1 MRPQR
6 VLKVPRRLHGAGP
19 RVRALPPAV
28 RAGGVHLGLPRGLHA
43 AFRDEGGDAVD
54 VAAGPEGAGPARGE
68 ALEEGVGVVGAPL
81 AVDPAV
87 AEGGVDGRGEGASG
101 KVMIW
106 GEVVDDDDDDDDDV
120 VVVAAAEGVSAA
132 GVDVEAEVDADAD
145 AEVEA
150 REFLGFALAFVVVGG
165 AGEGFIASTA
175 AALTERRVLRLGMLA
190 TLSLETNVATRA
202 PR

>member
-1 MRPQR
+1 MEGKGADFLAMR
-6 VLKVPRRLHGAGP
+6 RRM
-19 RVRALPPAV
+19 
-28 RAGGVHLGLPRGLHA
+28 
-43 AFRDEGGDAVD
+43 
-54 VAAGPEGAGPARGE
+54 PEGVEGPWRE
-68 ALEEGVGVVGAPL
+68 SQVVK
-81 AVDPAV
+81 
-87 AEGGVDGRGEGASG
+87 EGASG

-106 GEVVDDDDDDDDDV
+106 GEVVDDDDDDDDV

-150 REFLGFALAFVVVGG
+150 REFLGFALALVVVGG